1 MSEIIKQFEFRLQN
15 ASNIVDIEAI
25 INEALK
31 DHSVLKLLVDY
42 LTHPHKQVAM
52 HAAWAL
58 THCSDR
64 KIKSVE
70 PYHAYFVSVVWHMT
84 NESAKRSVLRTLS
97 FLPLIDEMDGNFF
110 DKTLQY
116 IISKSTPIANK
127 AFSIDILMKYV
138 AIYPELASEI
148 YETLNLA
155 ILDASPGVLNKIKK
169 TKKILTTLQAT
180 L

>member
-1 MSEIIKQFEFRLQN
+1 MSEKIKQFEEQLQN
-15 ASNIVDIEAI
+15 ASSIIAIEVI

-31 DHSVLKLLVDY
+31 DASVLEMLVSY
-42 LTHPHKQVAM
+42 LTHPHKQIAM

-58 THCSDR
+58 THCCDR

-70 PYHAYFVSVVWHMT
+70 PYHSYFVSIVWQMN
-84 NESAKRSVLRTLS
+84 NESAKRSVIRTLS
-97 FLPLIDEMDGNFF
+97 LLPLIDEMDGDFF
-110 DKTLQY
+110 DKTLQN

-138 AIYPELASEI
+138 ALYPELASEI
-148 YETLNLA
+148 DETLNLA

-169 TKKILTTLQAT
+169 TKKILATLQAT

>member
-1 MSEIIKQFEFRLQN
+1 MSKIVEQFELQLQK
-15 ASNIVDIEAI
+15 ASNIIDIEVI
-25 INEALK
+25 INQALN
-31 DHSVLKLLVDY
+31 DGNVLRMLVRY
-42 LTHPHKQVAM
+42 LTHPHKQIAM

-58 THCSDR
+58 THCCDR
-64 KIKSVE
+64 KIQSIE
-70 PYHAYFVSVVWHMT
+70 PYHSYFVSVVWQMS
-84 NESAKRSVLRTLS
+84 NESAKRSVLRS
-97 FLPLIDEMDGNFF
+97 ISALPLIDEMDGDFF

-138 AIYPELASEI
+138 VIYPELASEI
-148 YETLNLA
+148 NETLNLA

-169 TKKILTTLQAT
+169 TKKILATLQAT